1 MRGRAT
7 SASSSSG
14 SSSSSTSV
22 STSSGSSDSE
32 DDGPL
37 PDGWFESVDSRGR
50 RYFYDS
56 TTKRSS
62 WHRPAS
68 APLPGGWYAR
78 FDEHGRRYYWSA
90 DAGSTWHR
98 PAAMASA
105 PLPSGWYA
113 RFDEHG
119 RRYYWSADAGSTWL
133 RPDAAPAVP
142 VPSVLPGKKAAQPAG
157 APPPS
162 AAVRRK
168 KARPPSGAPPPSAR
182 CPRHRKKT
190 LRVRKSCRVAVG
202 TWNIGAE
209 LPTHR
214 MLCRYFEECAVEGA
228 AEPTPDVWILGF
240 QETVELSPQNIVMG
254 ASNPGCNARTG
265 ELVVACEAAINALF
279 GANEAPAS
287 SGGGLLTKDL
297 GAKQR
302 AAGECSF
309 IYRYILRES
318 CSQFDSLP
326 LTSLTISP

>member
-1 MRGRAT
+1 
-7 SASSSSG
+7 
-14 SSSSSTSV
+14 
-22 STSSGSSDSE
+22 
-32 DDGPL
+32 
-37 PDGWFESVDSRGR
+37 
-50 RYFYDS
+50 
-56 TTKRSS
+56 
-62 WHRPAS
+62 
-68 APLPGGWYAR
+68 
-78 FDEHGRRYYWSA
+78 
-90 DAGSTWHR
+90 
-98 PAAMASA
+98 
-105 PLPSGWYA
+105 
-113 RFDEHG
+113 
-119 RRYYWSADAGSTWL
+119 
-133 RPDAAPAVP
+133 
-142 VPSVLPGKKAAQPAG
+142 
-157 APPPS
+157 
-162 AAVRRK
+162 
-168 KARPPSGAPPPSAR
+168 
-182 CPRHRKKT
+182 
-190 LRVRKSCRVAVG
+190 VRKSCRVAVG